1 MKFLQLKPFDDKTV
15 FHRYI
20 AAPLKSADD
29 NSLRSLRLLVDSVT
43 LRRQKDKIDLPPRK
57 DQMVYLQFSPAEQEI
72 YDATAKQSLKRVDMV
87 AKQGHIGGK
96 NYVHILQMIL
106 RLRLICAHGREL
118 LGDEDVADLA
128 GLTSSDAINVDELDD
143 EGSTNISA
151 KQAYQIFS
159 LMKETNEDNCSVCE
173 KKALY
178 KEPVLA
184 ADEGINVKAED
195 KGKDKESDE
204 KERPKGSTTIGFLT
218 ACTHMLCE
226 TCIPSYTARI
236 SNNFLPGMRAVCPI
250 CTLYGRV
257 SFFEL
262 KSEELNEYLT
272 GANATKVTK
281 KNDFKYRGPSTKVKA
296 LIQALLENRE
306 AGTPEDP
313 IKSVVFSCWTSH
325 MDLLELSFQNNGIS
339 YVRLDGSLSRA
350 QRSAAIAQFRDM
362 PTVEVIMVSLMA
374 GGLG

>member
-1 MKFLQLKPFDDKTV
+1 MKFLQLKPFDDKAV
-15 FHRYI
+15 FHQYI
-20 AAPLKSADD
+20 ASPLKSAED

-43 LRRQKDKIDLPPRK
+43 LRRRKDKIDLPPRK
-57 DQMVYLQFSPAEQEI
+57 DQIVYLQFSTAEQEI
-72 YDATAKQSLKRVDMV
+72 YDATAKQSSKRVDMV

-128 GLTSSDAINVDELDD
+128 GLTSSDAIDVDELDD
-143 EGSTNISA
+143 EGPTNLSA

-173 KKALY
+173 KKAVY
-178 KEPVLA
+178 KEPVLTV
-184 ADEGINVKAED
+184 DEGINFKPED

-204 KERPKGSTTIGFLT
+204 KDQPKGSTTIGFLT
-218 ACTHMLCE
+218 PCTHMLCE
-226 TCIPSYTARI
+226 SCIPAYTARI
-236 SNNFLPGMRAVCPI
+236 SGNFQPGMRAVCPI
-250 CTLYGRV
+250 CTLYGRI

-262 KSEELNEYLT
+262 KSDELNEHLT
-272 GANATKVTK
+272 GANASKVTK
-281 KNDFKYRGPSTKVKA
+281 KKDFKYRGPSTKVKA
-296 LIQALLENRE
+296 LLQALLESRE
-306 AGTPEDP
+306 EGTPEDP

-325 MDLLELSFQNNGIS
+325 MDLLELAFQNNGIS
-339 YVRLDGSLSRA
+339 YVRLDGSQSRM
-350 QRSAAIAQFRDM
+350 QRSAAIAQFRDT
-362 PTVEVIMVSLMA
+362 PAVEVIMVSLMA